1 MIHFLEQLVSSLW
14 NRLQGRQRR
23 GGKECT
29 GMTTLGFRVAEEQV
43 TKRRVGL
50 SQTRRTMHQALLGK
64 TGTGKS
70 SLLKYLCLQDI
81 EAGRGFVYFDLHGD
95 ATPFLLRA
103 IAAQEWKP
111 SALSESDPLVP
122 GRSDPG

>member
-1 MIHFLEQLVSSLW
+1 MIQFLEQLVSTLR
-14 NRLQGRQRR
+14 NRWQGRRRR
-23 GGKECT
+23 GRKECT
-29 GMTTLGFRVAEEQV
+29 GMTALGLRVTEEQV
-43 TKRRVGL
+43 TTRRVGL

-81 EAGRGFVYFDLHGD
+81 EAGRGFLFYDLHGD

-103 IAAQEWKP
+103 IAAQEFLGFRRRETGFHFGATP
-111 SALSESDPLVP
+111 
-122 GRSDPG
+122 